1 MRWTLSTLV
10 ALAVLGGGCGKP
22 GVTPTPPPDQPP
34 VDVVSASVDP
44 TPDSAAPPM
53 ADTAAPT
60 ASDDAVYVPAPLE
73 NPPNPPTSAR
83 AVALVA
89 SITRF
94 NAHAF
99 DEAYAGMIDGVVVQQ
114 VGDPV
119 TPVLTGREAIAARDR
134 AMAEAATHYA
144 IVAER
149 LYEAGDWIIIDGVIW
164 GQQDAPLF
172 GHPASRRRFSVA
184 VIWAY
189 HYDAD
194 GKIDRVD
201 RFFDDAA
208 LLLQL
213 GHLEPVP
220 GARERLQAA
229 PTDDAVE
236 STEGA
241 PNPTGEAI
249 VRRVEATFADGT
261 IDAAWDGLFAPTF
274 RFSSVNET
282 LQTTTQTEYLAYRRA
297 PDELGVRWSPAVQL
311 DRVLSVD
318 DRVLT
323 WATHVGTYTG
333 EGTGE
338 GTGEDAASV
347 PKGTDVTAHTFDI
360 WVLADGKVKSQRTF
374 GNGLEVR
381 AQLGMLPGVRP

>member
-1 MRWTLSTLV
+1 MRRALSTLV

-34 VDVVSASVDP
+34 VDVVSASV
-44 TPDSAAPPM
+44 SVAAATA
-53 ADTAAPT
+53 ADTASSPA
-60 ASDDAVYVPAPLE
+60 ADAAAYVPAPLE

-83 AVALVA
+83 AVALVK
-89 SITRF
+89 SIARF

-99 DEAYAGMIDGVVVQQ
+99 DEACADMVDGVVIQQ

-119 TPVLTGREAIAARDR
+119 TPVLTGREALAARDR

-149 LYEAGDWIIIDGVIW
+149 LYEAGDWIIVDGVIW

-172 GHPASRRRFSVA
+172 GHPASHRRFSVA

-261 IDAAWDGLFAPTF
+261 VDAAWDGLFAPTF

-282 LQTTTQTEYLAYRRA
+282 LQTTTKAEYLAYRRA
-297 PDELGVRWSPAVQL
+297 PDELGVRWSPTVQL

-333 EGTGE
+333 EGV
-338 GTGEDAASV
+338 ASV
-347 PKGTDVTAHTFDI
+347 PKGTEVTVHTFGI
-360 WVLADGKVKSQRTF
+360 WVLADGKVKSLRSF